1 MHLLRCKAE
10 PLPQLDAFAAY
21 LPSAEII
28 SASFLARPTARVPRG
43 AIWHI
48 GNTSRT
54 TEGGIFFALGRESVV
69 TAQHFDEAAREFQEI
84 EQIHAPFTV
93 GVFDHETQVCG
104 VLIRPGV
111 SLNARE
117 VAAKLTILLEE
128 SGIAR
133 KANSRISVDYI
144 PDPEGFIEVLRTAHR
159 ITRFEFSFSLP
170 NPPDD
175 EKYIQRPLKRFAQR
189 AGGSEGKASIRGGA
203 LNSQELIDVAKAVAA
218 TGDNATANV
227 QMNEGGD
234 VQRRSLSVTAVREPI
249 DGQLHEGTGD
259 AMMRSIRRGYLR
271 IRGPNDGE

>member
-93 GVFDHETQVCG
+93 GVFDHHANGNRQLAQLAPRLKC
-104 VLIRPGV
+104 R
-111 SLNARE
+111 RCRKK
-117 VAAKLTILLEE
+117 AAKLTVLPP
-128 SGIAR
+128 
-133 KANSRISVDYI
+133 VY
-144 PDPEGFIEVLRTAHR
+144 PD
-159 ITRFEFSFSLP
+159 
-170 NPPDD
+170 
-175 EKYIQRPLKRFAQR
+175 
-189 AGGSEGKASIRGGA
+189 
-203 LNSQELIDVAKAVAA
+203 
-218 TGDNATANV
+218 
-227 QMNEGGD
+227 
-234 VQRRSLSVTAVREPI
+234 
-249 DGQLHEGTGD
+249 
-259 AMMRSIRRGYLR
+259 
-271 IRGPNDGE
+271 